1 MPVPTDEITEV
12 PAPAAE
18 VPVAEEPIA
27 APVAETPAAPAAV
40 APVETAEE
48 AYDRLLAEENKRYE
62 GVVDEPD
69 EDAVE
74 GDVDDIAAPEQISVT
89 RESLTEAGWT
99 FTEDGTPVPPV
110 ATVKA
115 VAAPSPADATP
126 SSAPIAAPA
135 MPAAPE
141 TFTHSGFVFDVA
153 PDGDSLYTEA
163 FEDPESA
170 DALATIEALGEAE
183 YNRRAVIYER
193 AKGAYEPEVERRYQS
208 AVQAV
213 VPTFLQQKEAAEQM
227 FHTNI
232 LVDEAGLSSESATS
246 IVSQFAPLA
255 VNVLNV
261 MGGNEIEALVRGGMP
276 RERAK
281 HQTTAKLLSDPKSA
295 EAALALTVMENLGA
309 YTKAVIEADRA
320 SRGEAAVVPEVP
332 TRKPTPPAPGMSGG
346 RAGGAP
352 PAPRAP
358 AINID
363 ADTRRRAEDLGI
375 DPLVLANA
383 TRGY

>member
-1 MPVPTDEITEV
+1 MTVKDTMPVPTDETTEST
-12 PAPAAE
+12 APAAE

-40 APVETAEE
+40 APVETEQE
-48 AYDRLLAEENKRYE
+48 VYDRLLAEENKRYE

-69 EDAVE
+69 ADAVE
-74 GDVDDIAAPEQISVT
+74 GDADDIAAPEQISVT

-99 FTEDGTPVPPV
+99 FTEEGTPVPPV
-110 ATVKA
+110 ATVK
-115 VAAPSPADATP
+115 PADAP
-126 SSAPIAAPA
+126 AHSAPIAAPA

-141 TFTHSGFVFDVA
+141 TFTHSGLIFGVA
-153 PDGDSLYTEA
+153 PDGDSLYVEA

-170 DALATIEALGEAE
+170 DALATIEAVGEAE
-183 YNRRAVIYER
+183 YNRRALIYEI
-193 AKGAYEPEVERRYQS
+193 AKGAYEPQVQRRY
-208 AVQAV
+208 AQAIPAT
-213 VPTFLQQKEAAEQM
+213 VPAFIQQKNAIEQE
-227 FHTNI
+227 FIQNDLI
-232 LVDEAGLSSESATS
+232 GGAGLTNESATA
-246 IVSQFAPLA
+246 IVAQFQPMAQRQLETMQA
-255 VNVLNV
+255 MFAANF
-261 MGGNEIEALVRGGMP
+261 EAQGMP
-276 RERAK
+276 PDRA
-281 HQTTAKLLSDPKSA
+281 QARATLQVLSDPNSA
-295 EAALALTVMENLGA
+295 KAALAFALVENLPA
-309 YTKAVIEADRA
+309 YGKALIEADRA

-375 DPLVLANA
+375 DPQVLANA